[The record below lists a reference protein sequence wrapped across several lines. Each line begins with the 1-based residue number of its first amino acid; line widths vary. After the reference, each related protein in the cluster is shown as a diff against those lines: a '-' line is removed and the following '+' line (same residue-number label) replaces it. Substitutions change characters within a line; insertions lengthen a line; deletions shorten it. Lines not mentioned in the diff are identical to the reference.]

1 MTPMPLITLKNL
13 SLSYGTP
20 PLLDAV
26 NLQIDANERVCLLGR
41 NGAGKSTLLRL
52 INGEIQADD
61 GRITIAQGIRVAK
74 LNQEVPTDLAGTVN
88 EVVADGLNKAGK
100 LLQRYYHLLH
110 EITLGHENTM
120 GGGEQLLNQ
129 LGECQH
135 QLEAE
140 GGWEISQRLEVVI
153 SKLQLDGDTD
163 FKALSGGLKR
173 RVLLARALVNQPD
186 LLLLDEPTNHLDI
199 ESIIW
204 LEKFLLDWKGSL
216 LFISHDRVFLQK
228 LATRIVEIDRGKLTN
243 WPGDYPTYV
252 SRKRKALEDEEKEN
266 TLFDKKL
273 AQEEI
278 WIRQGIKA
286 RRTRN
291 EGRVRALED
300 LRRERAKRRSVAGSA
315 NVRIQ
320 AADKSGKIV
329 LEADNISYAWDD
341 NSVLQDFSTTIMRG
355 DKVGI
360 IGPNAAGKTTLIR
373 LLLGDLQPQSGTV
386 KSGTKLEV
394 AYFDQHRAVL
404 DEEKSVQDNIAD
416 GSDMVN
422 INGKDR
428 HVISYLRDFL
438 FAPDRARQP
447 VSALSGGERN
457 RLLMARLFS
466 RPSNVLVLDEPTN
479 DLDSDT
485 LDLLEERLIEYPG
498 TVLLIS
504 HDRAFLDHVVTST
517 IVFEG
522 HGEVNEYIGGYEDWL
537 RQSRPPATQTQK
549 TKKNK
554 SGKSGKKPGN
564 FLGKNANKLSNT
576 ERQELG
582 KLPAKLEKL
591 EEQQKRLHE
600 RMAQA
605 GFYQQDKAQITRVQQ
620 QLAEFDAELETVF
633 LRWAELEEKAN
644 ETT

>member
-1 MTPMPLITLKNL
+1 MPLVTLKNL

-26 NLQIDANERVCLLGR
+26 NLHIDANERVCLLGR

-52 INGEIQADD
+52 INGEIQADE
-61 GRITIAQGIRVAK
+61 GSITIPPGIRIAK
-74 LNQEVPTDLAGTVN
+74 LNQEVPADLDGTIN
-88 EVVADGLNKAGK
+88 EVVADGLDKAGK

-110 EITLGHENTM
+110 EITLAHETTLD
-120 GGGEQLLNQ
+120 GGEQLLNQ

-135 QLEAE
+135 QLEVE
-140 GGWEISQRLEVVI
+140 GGWEISQRLESII
-153 SKLQLDGDTD
+153 SKLQLDGDID
-163 FKALSGGLKR
+163 FNALSGGLKR

-199 ESIIW
+199 DSIIW

-228 LATRIVEIDRGKLTN
+228 LATRIVEIDRGKLTD

-252 SRKRKALEDEEKEN
+252 SRKQKALEDEEKEN
-266 TLFDKKL
+266 ALFDKKL

-300 LRRERAKRRSVAGSA
+300 LRRERAERRSVAGSA

-320 AADKSGKIV
+320 QAEKSGKIV
-329 LEADNISYAWDD
+329 LEADNISFAWDD
-341 NSVLQDFSTTIMRG
+341 NPVLRDFSTTILRG

-360 IGPNAAGKTTLIR
+360 IGPNGAGKTTLIR

-386 KSGTKLEV
+386 KPGTKLEV

-416 GSDMVN
+416 GSDMIN

-438 FAPDRARQP
+438 FAPDRVRQP
-447 VSALSGGERN
+447 VKALSGGERN

-466 RPSNVLVLDEPTN
+466 KPSNVLVLDEPTN

-485 LDLLEERLIEYPG
+485 LDLLEERLTEYPG

-537 RQSRPPATQTQK
+537 RQTRPPAAKVQK
-549 TKKNK
+549 TKKGK

-564 FLGKNANKLSNT
+564 IPGKNAQKLSYA

-600 RMAQA
+600 CMARA
-605 GFYQQDKAQITRVQQ
+605 GFYQRDKAEIIQVQQ
-620 QLAEFDAELETVF
+620 QLAGFDAELETVF
-633 LRWAELEEKAN
+633 SRWEELEEKAN
-644 ETT
+644 QGD

>member
-1 MTPMPLITLKNL
+1 MPLITLKNL
-13 SLSYGTP
+13 TLSFGSP
-20 PLLDAV
+20 PLLDGV
-26 NLQIDANERVCLLGR
+26 NFQIDENERVCLLGR
-41 NGAGKSTLLRL
+41 NGAGKSTLLKL

-61 GRITIAQGIRVAK
+61 GGVNVPPGIKVAK
-74 LNQEVPTDLAGTVN
+74 LSQEVPTDLDGTVN
-88 EVVADGLNKAGK
+88 EVVADGLDKAGK

-110 EITLGHENTM
+110 ELTIDATEKVLK
-120 GGGEQLLNQ
+120 Q
-129 LGECQH
+129 LGDCQH
-135 QLEAE
+135 QLESE
-140 GGWEISQRLEVVI
+140 NGWEISTRLENII
-153 SKLQLDGDTD
+153 SKLQLDGDID
-163 FKALSGGLKR
+163 FNALSGGLKR
-173 RVLLARALVNQPD
+173 RVLLARALVNEPD

-228 LATRIVEIDRGKLTN
+228 LATRIVEIDRGKLTD

-252 SRKRKALEDEEKEN
+252 SRKQKALEDEGKEN
-266 TLFDKKL
+266 ALFDKKL
-273 AQEEI
+273 AQEEV

-291 EGRVRALED
+291 EGRVRALES
-300 LRRERAKRRSVAGSA
+300 LRRERSARREVSGSA
-315 NVRIQ
+315 NVQIQ
-320 AADKSGKIV
+320 SADKSGKIV
-329 LEADNISYAWDD
+329 LEAENISYAWDAGTD
-341 NSVLQDFSTTIMRG
+341 EENPVLTDFSTTIMRG

-360 IGPNAAGKTTLIR
+360 IGPNGAGKTTLIR
-373 LLLGDLQPQSGTV
+373 LLLGQIQPQSGTV
-386 KSGTKLEV
+386 KLGTKLEV

-404 DEEKSVQDNIAD
+404 DEAKTVQDNIAD

-438 FAPDRARQP
+438 FAPDRVRQP

-457 RLLMARLFS
+457 RLLLARLFS

-485 LDLLEERLIEYPG
+485 LDLLEERLTEYPG

-522 HGEVNEYIGGYEDWL
+522 RGEVNEYIGGYEDWL
-537 RQSRPPATQTQK
+537 RQTRPAVAATD
-549 TKKNK
+549 KKKPIKINKNNNKENKPNK
-554 SGKSGKKPGN
+554 SLN
-564 FLGKNANKLSNT
+564 FN

-582 KLPAKLEKL
+582 RLPAKLEKL
-591 EEQQKRLHE
+591 EQQQEQLHK
-600 RMAQA
+600 RMAET
-605 GFYQQDKAQITRVQQ
+605 GFYQQDKVEIVKVQQ
-620 QLAEFDAELETVF
+620 QLAGLETELETVF
-633 LRWAELEEKAN
+633 MRWEELEEKA
-644 ETT
+644 

>member
-1 MTPMPLITLKNL
+1 MPLITLKNL
-13 SLSYGTP
+13 SLSYGAP

-26 NLQIDANERVCLLGR
+26 NLHIDANERVCLLGR

-61 GRITIAQGIRVAK
+61 GSITIPPGIQIAK
-74 LNQEVPTDLAGTVN
+74 LSQEVPTDLDGTIN
-88 EVVADGLNKAGK
+88 EVVAEGLNKAGN

-110 EITLGHENTM
+110 EITV
-120 GGGEQLLNQ
+120 GGGEQLLDQ

-140 GGWEISQRLEVVI
+140 GGWEISQRLEAVI
-153 SKLQLDGDTD
+153 SKLQLDGDID
-163 FKALSGGLKR
+163 FNALSGGLKR

-228 LATRIVEIDRGKLTN
+228 LATRIVEIDRGKLTD

-252 SRKRKALEDEEKEN
+252 HRKQKALEDEEKEN
-266 TLFDKKL
+266 ALFDKKL

-300 LRRERAKRRSVAGSA
+300 LRRERAARRNVAGSA

-320 AADKSGKIV
+320 AAEKSGKIV
-329 LEADNISYAWDD
+329 LEADNISFAWDD
-341 NSVLQDFSTTIMRG
+341 NPVLQGFSTTILRG

-360 IGPNAAGKTTLIR
+360 IGPNGAGKTTLIR
-373 LLLGDLQPQSGTV
+373 LLLGDIQPQTGTV
-386 KSGTKLEV
+386 KLGTKLEV

-416 GSDMVN
+416 GSDMIN

-438 FAPDRARQP
+438 FAPERVRQP
-447 VSALSGGERN
+447 VKALSGGERN

-485 LDLLEERLIEYPG
+485 LDLLEERLTEYPG

-522 HGEVNEYIGGYEDWL
+522 PGEVNEYIGGYEDWL
-537 RQSRPPATQTQK
+537 RQARPPAAETQK
-549 TKKNK
+549 TKKDK
-554 SGKSGKKPGN
+554 SGKTGKKPN
-564 FLGKNANKLSNT
+564 NILGKNVIKLSYT

-582 KLPAKLEKL
+582 ELPAKLENL
-591 EEQQKRLHE
+591 EEQQKRLHDH
-600 RMAQA
+600 MAQA
-605 GFYQQDKAQITRVQQ
+605 GFYQQDKAEITQVQQ
-620 QLAEFDAELETVF
+620 QLAEFDAELETVYM
-633 LRWAELEEKAN
+633 RWEELEEKAK
-644 ETT
+644 

>member
-1 MTPMPLITLKNL
+1 MPLIALKNL
-13 SLSYGTP
+13 SLSFGSP

-26 NLQIDANERVCLLGR
+26 NLQIDAKERVCLLGR
-41 NGAGKSTLLRL
+41 NGAGKTTLLKL

-61 GRITIAQGIRVAK
+61 GSISIPAGVRVAK
-74 LNQEVPTDLAGTVN
+74 LSQEVPADLDGTIN
-88 EVVADGLNKAGK
+88 EVVADGLEKAGK
-100 LLQRYYHLLH
+100 LLTRYYHLLH
-110 EITLGHENTM
+110 EVTLDANEKA
-120 GGGEQLLNQ
+120 LNQ

-140 GGWEISQRLEVVI
+140 GGWEISQRLENII
-153 SKLQLDGDTD
+153 SKLQLDGDID

-204 LEKFLLDWKGSL
+204 LEKFLLGWKGSL

-228 LATRIVEIDRGKLTN
+228 LATRIVEIDRGRLTD

-252 SRKRKALEDEEKEN
+252 ARKQKALQDEEKGN
-266 TLFDKKL
+266 ALFDKKL
-273 AQEEI
+273 AQEEV

-291 EGRVRALED
+291 EGRVRALEA
-300 LRRERAKRRSVAGSA
+300 LRRERVERRTVSGSA
-315 NVRIQ
+315 KVQIQ
-320 AADKSGKIV
+320 AAEKSGKIV
-329 LEADNISYAWDD
+329 LEADNISYAWDAD
-341 NSVLQDFSTTIMRG
+341 SAKRSPVLQGFSTTIMRG

-360 IGPNAAGKTTLIR
+360 IGPNGAGKTTLIR
-373 LLLGDLQPQSGTV
+373 LLLGDIQPQSGTV
-386 KSGTKLEV
+386 KLGTKLEV

-404 DEEKSVQDNIAD
+404 DEEKTVQDNIAD

-422 INGKDR
+422 INGKER

-438 FAPDRARQP
+438 FAPDRVRQP
-447 VSALSGGERN
+447 VKALSGGERN
-457 RLLMARLFS
+457 RLLLARLFS

-485 LDLLEERLIEYPG
+485 LDLLEERLAEYPG

-522 HGEVNEYIGGYEDWL
+522 QGEVNEYIGGYQDWL
-537 RQSRPPATQTQK
+537 RQSRPARSDIEKERTIKPN
-549 TKKNK
+549 KKNK
-554 SGKSGKKPGN
+554 KTSKARNDITYS
-564 FLGKNANKLSNT
+564 
-576 ERQELG
+576 EHQELG

-591 EEQQKRLHE
+591 EQQQLQLHE
-600 RMAQA
+600 RMAA
-605 GFYQQDKAQITRVQQ
+605 ADFYQQEKTEIVRVQN
-620 QLAEFDAELETVF
+620 QLAVLEAELESVF
-633 LRWAELEEKAN
+633 ARWEELENKA
-644 ETT
+644 

>member
-1 MTPMPLITLKNL
+1 MPLITLKNL
-13 SLSYGTP
+13 SLSYGDP

-26 NLQIDANERVCLLGR
+26 NLHIDANERVCLLGR

-61 GRITIAQGIRVAK
+61 GSITIAQGIRVAK
-74 LNQEVPTDLAGTVN
+74 LSQEVPTDVNGTIY

-110 EITLGHENTM
+110 EITLGHKNTM

-153 SKLQLDGDTD
+153 SKLQLDGDID

-216 LFISHDRVFLQK
+216 LFISHDRVFVQK
-228 LATRIVEIDRGKLTN
+228 LTTRIVEIDRGKLTD

-300 LRRERAKRRSVAGSA
+300 LRRERAARRSVAGSA

-329 LEADNISYAWDD
+329 MEADNISYAWDD
-341 NSVLQDFSTTIMRG
+341 NSVLQDFSTTIIRG

-360 IGPNAAGKTTLIR
+360 IGPNGAGKTTLIR

-386 KSGTKLEV
+386 KAGTKLEV

-416 GSDMVN
+416 GSDLVN

-447 VSALSGGERN
+447 VNALSGGERN

-522 HGEVNEYIGGYEDWL
+522 HGEVNEYIGGYQDWL
-537 RQSRPPATQTQK
+537 RQSRPATTQTQK
-549 TKKNK
+549 TKKDK
-554 SGKSGKKPGN
+554 TRKLGKKPGN
-564 FLGKNANKLSNT
+564 ILGKNANKLSYT
-576 ERQELG
+576 ERVELG

-600 RMAQA
+600 HMAQA
-605 GFYQQDKAQITRVQQ
+605 GFYQQDKAQITQVQQ

-633 LRWAELEEKAN
+633 LRWEELEEKTN
-644 ETT
+644 

>member
-1 MTPMPLITLKNL
+1 MTPMPLVTLKNL
-13 SLSYGTP
+13 SLSYGDP

-26 NLQIDANERVCLLGR
+26 NLHIDANERVCLLGR

-61 GRITIAQGIRVAK
+61 GSITIAQGIRVAK
-74 LNQEVPTDLAGTVN
+74 LSQEVPTDVDGTIY

-120 GGGEQLLNQ
+120 GGGELLLNQ

-153 SKLQLDGDTD
+153 SKLQLDGDID
-163 FKALSGGLKR
+163 FKAMSGGLKR

-252 SRKRKALEDEEKEN
+252 SRKRKALEDEVKEN

-644 ETT
+644 

>member
-1 MTPMPLITLKNL
+1 MPLITLKNL
-13 SLSYGTP
+13 SLSYGIP

-26 NLQIDANERVCLLGR
+26 NLHIDANERVCLLGR

-61 GRITIAQGIRVAK
+61 DSITIAQGIRVAK
-74 LNQEVPTDLAGTVN
+74 LNQEVPADLSGTIN
-88 EVVADGLNKAGK
+88 EVVADGLNKVGK

-120 GGGEQLLNQ
+120 DGGERLLKQ

-140 GGWEISQRLEVVI
+140 GGWKISQRLEVII
-153 SKLQLDGDTD
+153 SKLQLDGDID
-163 FKALSGGLKR
+163 FKDLSGGLKR
-173 RVLLARALVNQPD
+173 RVLLARALVNRPD

-199 ESIIW
+199 DSIIW
-204 LEKFLLDWKGSL
+204 LEKFLLDWQGSL
-216 LFISHDRVFLQK
+216 LFISHDRVFVQK
-228 LATRIVEIDRGKLTN
+228 LATRIVEIDRGKLTD

-252 SRKRKALEDEEKEN
+252 SRKQKMLEDEEKEN

-300 LRRERAKRRSVAGSA
+300 LRRERADRRSVAGSA

-320 AADKSGKIV
+320 AADRSGKIV
-329 LEADNISYAWDD
+329 LEVDNISYAWDD
-341 NSVLQDFSTTIMRG
+341 NWVLQHFSTTIMRG
-355 DKVGI
+355 DKIGI
-360 IGPNAAGKTTLIR
+360 IGPNGAGKTTLIR
-373 LLLGDLQPQSGTV
+373 LLLGDIQPQSGTV
-386 KSGTKLEV
+386 KPGTKLQV

-416 GSDMVN
+416 GSDVVN

-438 FAPDRARQP
+438 FAPDRVRQP
-447 VSALSGGERN
+447 VQALSGGERN

-498 TVLLIS
+498 TVLLIT

-522 HGEVNEYIGGYEDWL
+522 HGEVNEYIGGYQDWL
-537 RQSRPPATQTQK
+537 RQSRSTATETQK

-554 SGKSGKKPGN
+554 AGKSGRKPSHVV
-564 FLGKNANKLSNT
+564 GKNTNKLSYT

-582 KLPAKLEKL
+582 KLPANLEKL
-591 EEQQKRLHE
+591 EEQQKRLHDH
-600 RMAQA
+600 MAQI
-605 GFYQQDKAQITRVQQ
+605 GFYQQDKAQITRVQR
-620 QLAEFDAELETVF
+620 QLAEFDAELATAF
-633 LRWAELEEKAN
+633 LRWEELEEKAN
-644 ETT
+644 

>member
-1 MTPMPLITLKNL
+1 MPLITLKNL
-13 SLSYGTP
+13 SLSFGSA

-26 NLQIDANERVCLLGR
+26 NFQIDVNERVCLLGR
-41 NGAGKSTLLRL
+41 NGAGKSTLLKL
-52 INGEIQADD
+52 INGEIQADE
-61 GRITIAQGIRVAK
+61 GSINVLAGIKVAK
-74 LNQEVPTDLAGTVN
+74 LSQEVPADIDGTVN
-88 EVVADGLNKAGK
+88 EVVADGLDKAGK

-110 EITLGHENTM
+110 ELSLDASEKV
-120 GGGEQLLNQ
+120 LKQ
-129 LGECQH
+129 LGDCQH

-140 GGWEISQRLEVVI
+140 GGWEISQRLENII
-153 SKLQLDGDTD
+153 SKLQLDGSID
-163 FKALSGGLKR
+163 FNALSGGLKR

-204 LEKFLLDWKGSL
+204 LEKFLLAWKGSL

-228 LATRIVEIDRGKLTN
+228 LVTRIVEIDRGRLTD

-252 SRKRKALEDEEKEN
+252 ARKQKALEDEEKEN
-266 TLFDKKL
+266 ALFDKRL
-273 AQEEI
+273 AQEEV

-291 EGRVRALED
+291 EGRVRALEA
-300 LRRERAKRRSVAGSA
+300 LRHERAARRNVSGSA
-315 NVRIQ
+315 KVQIQ
-320 AADKSGKIV
+320 AADRSGKIV
-329 LEADNISYAWDD
+329 LEAENISYAWDAD
-341 NSVLQDFSTTIMRG
+341 SAQPKPVLQGFSTTIMRG

-360 IGPNAAGKTTLIR
+360 IGPNGAGKTTLIR
-373 LLLGDLQPQSGTV
+373 LLLGDIQPQSGTV
-386 KSGTKLEV
+386 RAGTKLEV

-404 DEEKSVQDNIAD
+404 EEEKTVQDNIAD

-438 FAPDRARQP
+438 FAPDRVRQP
-447 VSALSGGERN
+447 VKALSGGERN
-457 RLLMARLFS
+457 RLLLARLFS

-485 LDLLEERLIEYPG
+485 LDLLEECLTEYPG

-522 HGEVNEYIGGYEDWL
+522 DGEVNEYIGGYEDWL
-537 RQSRPPATQTQK
+537 RQTRPLAAATQK
-549 TKKNK
+549 TRSGN
-554 SGKSGKKPGN
+554 SGKRGTSSGNVPG
-564 FLGKNANKLSNT
+564 KAANTLSHS
-576 ERQELG
+576 ERQELSR
-582 KLPAKLEKL
+582 LPARLEKL
-591 EEQQKRLHE
+591 EQQQGQLHQ
-600 RMAQA
+600 RMAEA
-605 GFYQQDKAQITRVQQ
+605 DFYQQDKSDIIRVQRK
-620 QLAEFDAELETVF
+620 LAGLEAELEAVF
-633 LRWAELEEKAN
+633 MRWEKLEERA
-644 ETT
+644 

>member
-1 MTPMPLITLKNL
+1 MPLITLKNL
-13 SLSYGTP
+13 SLSYGIP

-26 NLQIDANERVCLLGR
+26 NLHIDANERVCLLGR

-61 GRITIAQGIRVAK
+61 GSITIAQGIRVAK
-74 LNQEVPTDLAGTVN
+74 LNQEVPADLGGTIN
-88 EVVADGLNKAGK
+88 EVVADGLNKVGK

-120 GGGEQLLNQ
+120 GGGEQLLKQ

-140 GGWEISQRLEVVI
+140 GGWEISQRLEVII
-153 SKLQLDGDTD
+153 SKLRLDGDVD
-163 FKALSGGLKR
+163 FKDLSGGLKR
-173 RVLLARALVNQPD
+173 RVLLARALVNRPD

-199 ESIIW
+199 DSIIW
-204 LEKFLLDWKGSL
+204 LEKFLLDWQGSL
-216 LFISHDRVFLQK
+216 LFISHDRVFAQK
-228 LATRIVEIDRGKLTN
+228 LATRIVEIDRGKLTD

-252 SRKRKALEDEEKEN
+252 SRKQKVLEDEEKEN

-300 LRRERAKRRSVAGSA
+300 LRRERANRRSVAGSA

-320 AADKSGKIV
+320 AADRSGKIV
-329 LEADNISYAWDD
+329 LEVDNISYAWDD
-341 NSVLQDFSTTIMRG
+341 NWVLQHFSTTIMRG
-355 DKVGI
+355 DKIGI
-360 IGPNAAGKTTLIR
+360 IGPNGAGKTTLIR
-373 LLLGDLQPQSGTV
+373 LLLGDIQPKSGTV
-386 KSGTKLEV
+386 KPGTKLQV

-416 GSDMVN
+416 GSDVVN

-438 FAPDRARQP
+438 FAPDRVRQP
-447 VSALSGGERN
+447 VQALSGGERN

-498 TVLLIS
+498 TVLLIT

-522 HGEVNEYIGGYEDWL
+522 HGEVNEYIGGYQDWL
-537 RQSRPPATQTQK
+537 RQSRSTATETQK

-554 SGKSGKKPGN
+554 AGKSGRKPSHVV
-564 FLGKNANKLSNT
+564 GKNTNKLSYT

-591 EEQQKRLHE
+591 EEQQKRLHDH
-600 RMAQA
+600 MAQT
-605 GFYQQDKAQITRVQQ
+605 GFYQQDKAQITRVQR
-620 QLAEFDAELETVF
+620 QLAEFDAELATAF
-633 LRWAELEEKAN
+633 LRWEELEEKAD
-644 ETT
+644 

>member
-1 MTPMPLITLKNL
+1 MPLITLKNL
-13 SLSYGTP
+13 TLSFGFP
-20 PLLDAV
+20 PLLDGV
-26 NLQIDANERVCLLGR
+26 NFQIDANERVCLLGR
-41 NGAGKSTLLRL
+41 NGAGKSTLLKL
-52 INGEIQADD
+52 INGEVQADD
-61 GRITIAQGIRVAK
+61 GGINIPPGVKVAK
-74 LNQEVPTDLAGTVN
+74 LNQEVPANLDGTIN
-88 EVVADGLNKAGK
+88 EVVADGLDKAGK

-110 EITLGHENTM
+110 ELTVDATEKVLR
-120 GGGEQLLNQ
+120 Q
-129 LGECQH
+129 LGDCQH

-140 GGWEISQRLEVVI
+140 GGWEISTRLESII
-153 SKLQLDGDTD
+153 SKLQLDGDVD
-163 FKALSGGLKR
+163 FNALSGGLKR
-173 RVLLARALVNQPD
+173 RVLLARALVNEPD

-228 LATRIVEIDRGKLTN
+228 LVTRIVEIDRGKLTD

-252 SRKRKALEDEEKEN
+252 GRKQKALQDEDKEN
-266 TLFDKKL
+266 ALFDKKL
-273 AQEEI
+273 AQEEV

-291 EGRVRALED
+291 EGRVRALEA
-300 LRRERAKRRSVAGSA
+300 LRRERSARREVSGSA
-315 NVRIQ
+315 KVQIQ

-329 LEADNISYAWDD
+329 LEAENISYAWDAETD
-341 NSVLQDFSTTIMRG
+341 LRNQVLHHFSTRIMRG

-360 IGPNAAGKTTLIR
+360 IGPNGAGKTTLVR
-373 LLLGDLQPQSGTV
+373 LLLGQIKPQTGSV
-386 KSGTKLEV
+386 KLGTKLEV
-394 AYFDQHRAVL
+394 SYFDQHRAVL
-404 DEEKSVQDNIAD
+404 DEEKTVQDNIAD

-438 FAPDRARQP
+438 FAPDRVRQP

-457 RLLMARLFS
+457 RLLLARLFA

-485 LDLLEERLIEYPG
+485 LDLLEERLTEYPG

-504 HDRAFLDHVVTST
+504 HDRAFLDNVVTST

-522 HGEVNEYIGGYEDWL
+522 RGEVNEYIGGYEDWQ
-537 RQSRPPATQTQK
+537 RQTRPLVA
-549 TKKNK
+549 NK
-554 SGKSGKKPGN
+554 Q
-564 FLGKNANKLSNT
+564 NANARKSAKKGKFPVTSADKSRGALSYI

-591 EEQQKRLHE
+591 EQQQGRIHEQ
-600 RMAQA
+600 MAEPD
-605 GFYQQDKAQITRVQQ
+605 FYQQDKADILNIQQ
-620 QLAEFDAELETVF
+620 QLAALDAELETVF
-633 LRWAELEEKAN
+633 MRWEALEQKA
-644 ETT
+644 

>member
-1 MTPMPLITLKNL
+1 MPLITLKNL
-13 SLSYGTP
+13 ILSFGAP
-20 PLLDAV
+20 PLLDGV
-26 NLQIDANERVCLLGR
+26 NLQIETNERVCLLGR
-41 NGAGKSTLLRL
+41 NGAGKTTLLRL
-52 INGEIQADD
+52 INGETQADD
-61 GRITIAQGIRVAK
+61 GSINIPPGIRVAK
-74 LNQEVPTDLAGTVN
+74 LNQEVPTDLDGTIN
-88 EVVADGLNKAGK
+88 EVVADGLETAGK
-100 LLQRYYHLLH
+100 LLQHYYHLLH
-110 EITLGHENTM
+110 EITLGHETTPD
-120 GGGEQLLNQ
+120 GGEQLLNQ

-135 QLEAE
+135 QLEIE
-140 GGWEISQRLEVVI
+140 GGWEISQRLESII
-153 SKLQLDGDTD
+153 SKLQLDGDIN
-163 FKALSGGLKR
+163 FNALSGGLKR

-228 LATRIVEIDRGKLTN
+228 LATRIVEIDRGKLTD

-252 SRKRKALEDEEKEN
+252 SRKQKALEDEEKEN
-266 TLFDKKL
+266 ALFDKKL

-300 LRRERAKRRSVAGSA
+300 LRRERAERRNVAGSA

-320 AADKSGKIV
+320 QADKSGKIV

-341 NSVLQDFSTTIMRG
+341 NPVLRGFSTTILRG

-360 IGPNAAGKTTLIR
+360 IGPNGAGKTTLIR

-386 KSGTKLEV
+386 KPGTKLEV

-404 DEEKSVQDNIAD
+404 DEEQSVQDNIAD
-416 GSDMVN
+416 GSDMIN

-438 FAPDRARQP
+438 FAPDRVRQP
-447 VSALSGGERN
+447 VKALSGGERN

-466 RPSNVLVLDEPTN
+466 KPSNVLVLDEPTN

-485 LDLLEERLIEYPG
+485 LDLLEERLTEYPG

-522 HGEVNEYIGGYEDWL
+522 HGEVNEYIGGYEDWI
-537 RQSRPPATQTQK
+537 RQTRPPATQVQK
-549 TKKNK
+549 KIKDKT
-554 SGKSGKKPGN
+554 GKTGKKPGN
-564 FLGKNANKLSNT
+564 IPGRNAGKLSHT
-576 ERQELG
+576 ERQELA
-582 KLPAKLEKL
+582 KLPARLEKL
-591 EEQQKRLHE
+591 EKQQKQLHE
-600 RMAQA
+600 HMAQA
-605 GFYQQDKAQITRVQQ
+605 GFYQRDKAEITRVQQ
-620 QLAEFDAELETVF
+620 QLAEFEAELETVF
-633 LRWAELEEKAN
+633 LRWEELEEKAG
-644 ETT
+644 

>member
-61 GRITIAQGIRVAK
+61 GSITIAQGIRVAK

-252 SRKRKALEDEEKEN
+252 SRKRKALEDEVKEN

-386 KSGTKLEV
+386 KPGTKLKV

-416 GSDMVN
+416 GSDTVN

-537 RQSRPPATQTQK
+537 RQSRPPATEAQK

-564 FLGKNANKLSNT
+564 ILGKNANKLSYT
-576 ERQELG
+576 ERRELG

-591 EEQQKRLHE
+591 EEQQKRLHDH
-600 RMAQA
+600 MAQA
-605 GFYQQDKAQITRVQQ
+605 GFYQQDKAQITRIQQ
-620 QLAEFDAELETVF
+620 QLAEFDAELETAF
-633 LRWAELEEKAN
+633 LRWQELEEKAN
-644 ETT
+644 

>member
-1 MTPMPLITLKNL
+1 MPLITLKNL
-13 SLSYGTP
+13 SLSYGIP

-26 NLQIDANERVCLLGR
+26 NLHINTNERVCLLGR
-41 NGAGKSTLLRL
+41 NGTGKSTLLRL
-52 INGEIQADD
+52 INGEIQADE
-61 GRITIAQGIRVAK
+61 GSITIPPGIRVAK
-74 LNQEVPTDLAGTVN
+74 LNQEVPTDLDGTIF
-88 EVVADGLNKAGK
+88 EVVADGLNKAGE

-110 EITLGHENTM
+110 EITLGHETSRD
-120 GGGEQLLNQ
+120 GGEQLLDQ

-140 GGWEISQRLEVVI
+140 GGWEISQRLEAII
-153 SKLQLDGDTD
+153 SRLQLDGDID
-163 FKALSGGLKR
+163 FTALSGGLKR

-204 LEKFLLDWKGSL
+204 LEKFLLGWKGSL

-228 LATRIVEIDRGKLTN
+228 LATRIVEIDRGKLTD

-252 SRKRKALEDEEKEN
+252 SRKQKALEDEEKEDA
-266 TLFDKKL
+266 LFDKKL
-273 AQEEI
+273 AREEI

-291 EGRVRALED
+291 EGRVRALEK
-300 LRRERAKRRSVAGSA
+300 LRRERAQRRSVSGSA
-315 NVRIQ
+315 SVRIQ

-329 LEADNISYAWDD
+329 LEADGISYAWDD
-341 NSVLQDFSTTIMRG
+341 NPVLQDFTTTIMRG

-360 IGPNAAGKTTLIR
+360 IGPNGAGKTTLIR
-373 LLLGDLQPQSGTV
+373 LLLGDIQPQSGTV
-386 KSGTKLEV
+386 KPGTKLEI

-416 GSDMVN
+416 GSDMVS

-428 HVISYLRDFL
+428 HVISYLQDFL
-438 FAPDRARQP
+438 FAPVRARQP
-447 VSALSGGERN
+447 VKVLSGGERN

-504 HDRAFLDHVVTST
+504 HDRAFLDQVVTST

-522 HGEVNEYIGGYEDWL
+522 HGEVNEYVGGYQDWL
-537 RQSRPPATQTQK
+537 RQSRPPATETQNSSK
-549 TKKNK
+549 DK
-554 SGKSGKKPGN
+554 SGKSGKKPDHV
-564 FLGKNANKLSNT
+564 LRKNASKLSHIH
-576 ERQELG
+576 RQELG
-582 KLPAKLEKL
+582 KLPAKLEQL
-591 EEQQKRLHE
+591 EKQQKRLHDH
-600 RMAQA
+600 MAQA
-605 GFYQQDKAQITRVQQ
+605 GFYQQDKVEITRIQQ
-620 QLAEFDAELETVF
+620 QLAEVDADLETVF
-633 LRWAELEEKAN
+633 LRWEELEDKTN
-644 ETT
+644 

>member
-1 MTPMPLITLKNL
+1 MPLITLKNL

-26 NLQIDANERVCLLGR
+26 NLQIDASERVCLLGR

-52 INGEIQADD
+52 INGDIQADE
-61 GRITIAQGIRVAK
+61 GTITIPSGIRVAK
-74 LNQEVPTDLAGTVN
+74 LNQEVPSNLDGTVN
-88 EVVADGLNKAGK
+88 EVVADGLHKAGK
-100 LLQRYYHLLH
+100 LLHRYYHLLH
-110 EITLGHENTM
+110 EITLGHENTVE
-120 GGGEQLLNQ
+120 GGENLLEQ

-140 GGWEISQRLEVVI
+140 GGWEISQRLEAII
-153 SKLQLDGDTD
+153 SKLQLDGDID
-163 FKALSGGLKR
+163 FNALSGGLKR

-204 LEKFLLDWKGSL
+204 LEKFLLGWKGSL

-228 LATRIVEIDRGKLTN
+228 LATRIVEIDRGKLTD

-252 SRKRKALEDEEKEN
+252 SRKQKALEDEEKEN
-266 TLFDKKL
+266 ALFDKKL

-300 LRRERAKRRSVAGSA
+300 LRSKRAERRNVSGSA

-320 AADKSGKIV
+320 AANKSGKIV
-329 LEADNISYAWDD
+329 LEADDISYAWDD
-341 NSVLQDFSTTIMRG
+341 HSVLHDFSTTIMRG

-360 IGPNAAGKTTLIR
+360 IGPNGAGKTTLIR
-373 LLLGDLQPQSGTV
+373 LLLGDIQPQSGTV
-386 KSGTKLEV
+386 KPGTKLEV

-404 DEEKSVQDNIAD
+404 DKEKTVQDNVAD
-416 GSDMVN
+416 GSDMIN

-438 FAPDRARQP
+438 FAPDRVRQP
-447 VSALSGGERN
+447 VKALSGGERN

-485 LDLLEERLIEYPG
+485 LDLLEERLIDYPG

-522 HGEVNEYIGGYEDWL
+522 HGEVNEYIGGYEDWI
-537 RQSRPPATQTQK
+537 RQTRPTTAETQK
-549 TKKNK
+549 NKKLKPHK
-554 SGKSGKKPGN
+554 SSKSTGEKAK
-564 FLGKNANKLSNT
+564 KLSYS
-576 ERQELG
+576 ERQELS
-582 KLPAKLEKL
+582 KLPAILEKL
-591 EEQQKRLHE
+591 EKQQKLLHVQ
-600 RMAQA
+600 MAQSD
-605 GFYQQDKAQITRVQQ
+605 FYQQDKAEITKVQQ
-620 QLAEFDAELETVF
+620 QLVSVDAELESVF
-633 LRWAELEEKAN
+633 LHWEKLEERSS
-644 ETT
+644 

>member
-1 MTPMPLITLKNL
+1 MPLITLKNL
-13 SLSYGTP
+13 SLSFGTP

-26 NLQIDANERVCLLGR
+26 NLHIDANERVCLLGR

-61 GRITIAQGIRVAK
+61 GSITIPPGIRIAK
-74 LNQEVPTDLAGTVN
+74 LSQEMPADLDGTIN
-88 EVVADGLNKAGK
+88 EVVADGLDKAGK

-110 EITLGHENTM
+110 EITLGHESAM
-120 GGGEQLLNQ
+120 DGSEQLLKQ
-129 LGECQH
+129 LGDCQH
-135 QLEAE
+135 QLETE
-140 GGWEISQRLEVVI
+140 GGWEISQRLEAVI
-153 SKLQLDGDTD
+153 SKLKLDGDID
-163 FKALSGGLKR
+163 FNALSGGLKR

-228 LATRIVEIDRGKLTN
+228 LATRIVEIDRGKLTD

-252 SRKRKALEDEEKEN
+252 SRKQKALEDEEKEN
-266 TLFDKKL
+266 ALFDKKL

-300 LRRERAKRRSVAGSA
+300 LRRERAERRSVAGSA

-320 AADKSGKIV
+320 QADKSGKIV
-329 LEADNISYAWDD
+329 LEADDISYAWDD
-341 NSVLQDFSTTIMRG
+341 NSVLQGFSTTIMRG

-360 IGPNAAGKTTLIR
+360 IGPNGAGKTTLIR
-373 LLLGDLQPQSGTV
+373 LLLGDIQPQSGTV
-386 KSGTKLEV
+386 KPGTRLEV
-394 AYFDQHRAVL
+394 AYFDQHRVVL

-416 GSDMVN
+416 GSEMIN

-438 FAPDRARQP
+438 FAPDRVRQP
-447 VSALSGGERN
+447 VKALSGGERN

-466 RPSNVLVLDEPTN
+466 KPSNVLVLDEPTN

-485 LDLLEERLIEYPG
+485 LDLLEERLTEYPG

-517 IVFEG
+517 IVFED
-522 HGEVNEYIGGYEDWL
+522 HGEVNEYIGGYQDWL
-537 RQSRPPATQTQK
+537 RQTRPPATEAQK
-549 TKKNK
+549 TKNAKTGNP
-554 SGKSGKKPGN
+554 GKKPDN
-564 FLGKNANKLSNT
+564 IPGKNTNKLSYA

-600 RMAQA
+600 HMAQA
-605 GFYQQDKAQITRVQQ
+605 GFYQQDKAKITRVQQ
-620 QLAEFDAELETVF
+620 QLAEFDAELETIF
-633 LRWAELEEKAN
+633 LRWEELEEK
-644 ETT
+644 TS

>member
-1 MTPMPLITLKNL
+1 MPLITLKNL
-13 SLSYGTP
+13 SLSYGDP

-26 NLQIDANERVCLLGR
+26 NLHIDANERVCLLGR

-61 GRITIAQGIRVAK
+61 GSITIAQGIRVAK
-74 LNQEVPTDLAGTVN
+74 LSQEVPTDVNGTIY

-110 EITLGHENTM
+110 EITLGHKNTM

-153 SKLQLDGDTD
+153 SKLQLDGDID

-216 LFISHDRVFLQK
+216 LFISHDRVFVQK
-228 LATRIVEIDRGKLTN
+228 LTTRIVEIDRGKLTD

-300 LRRERAKRRSVAGSA
+300 LRRERAARRSVAGSA

-329 LEADNISYAWDD
+329 MEADNISYAWDD
-341 NSVLQDFSTTIMRG
+341 NSVLQDFSTTIIRG

-360 IGPNAAGKTTLIR
+360 IGPNGAGKTTLIR

-386 KSGTKLEV
+386 KAGTKLEV

-416 GSDMVN
+416 GSDLVN

-447 VSALSGGERN
+447 VNALSGGERN

-522 HGEVNEYIGGYEDWL
+522 HGEVNEYIGGYQDWL
-537 RQSRPPATQTQK
+537 RQSRPATTQTQK
-549 TKKNK
+549 TKKDK
-554 SGKSGKKPGN
+554 TRKLGKKPGN
-564 FLGKNANKLSNT
+564 ILGKNANKLSYT
-576 ERQELG
+576 ERVELG

-600 RMAQA
+600 HMAQA
-605 GFYQQDKAQITRVQQ
+605 GFYQQDKAQITQVQQ
-620 QLAEFDAELETVF
+620 QLAEVDAELETVF
-633 LRWAELEEKAN
+633 LRWEELEEKTN
-644 ETT
+644 

>member
-1 MTPMPLITLKNL
+1 MPLITLKNL
-13 SLSYGTP
+13 SLSYGSP

-26 NLQIDANERVCLLGR
+26 NLHIDANERVCLLGR

-52 INGEIQADD
+52 INGEILADE
-61 GRITIAQGIRVAK
+61 GSVTIPSGIRIAK
-74 LNQEVPTDLAGTVN
+74 LNQEVPADLDGTIN
-88 EVVADGLNKAGK
+88 EVVAEGLNKAGK

-110 EITLGHENTM
+110 EMTLGNENSLD
-120 GGGEQLLNQ
+120 GGEKLLHQ

-140 GGWEISQRLEVVI
+140 GGWEISQRMEAVI
-153 SKLQLDGDTD
+153 SKLQLDGDID
-163 FKALSGGLKR
+163 FNALSGGLKR

-228 LATRIVEIDRGKLTN
+228 LATRIVEIDRGKLTD

-252 SRKRKALEDEEKEN
+252 HRKQKALEDEEKEN
-266 TLFDKKL
+266 ALFDKKL

-291 EGRVRALED
+291 EGRVRALEE
-300 LRRERAKRRSVAGSA
+300 LRRERAARRGVAGSA

-320 AADKSGKIV
+320 EAAKSGKIV
-329 LEADNISYAWDD
+329 LEADDISFAWDD
-341 NSVLQDFSTTIMRG
+341 NPVLQGFSTTILRG

-360 IGPNAAGKTTLIR
+360 IGPNGAGKTTLIR
-373 LLLGDLQPQSGTV
+373 LLLGDIQPQAGTV
-386 KSGTKLEV
+386 KLGTKLEV

-404 DEEKSVQDNIAD
+404 DEGKSVQDNIAD
-416 GSDMVN
+416 GSDMIN

-438 FAPDRARQP
+438 FAPDRVRQP
-447 VSALSGGERN
+447 VKALSGGERN

-485 LDLLEERLIEYPG
+485 LDLLEERLTEYPG

-522 HGEVNEYIGGYEDWL
+522 QGEVNEYIGGYEDWL
-537 RQSRPPATQTQK
+537 RQSRPPATEPQK
-549 TKKNK
+549 VKKLK
-554 SGKSGKKPGN
+554 SGKPGN
-564 FLGKNANKLSNT
+564 EPNKNGGKSVNKLSRK

-582 KLPAKLEKL
+582 KLPARLEKL
-591 EEQQKRLHE
+591 EIQQKQLHD

-605 GFYQQDKAQITRVQQ
+605 GFYQQDIAEITRVQQ
-620 QLAEFDAELETVF
+620 QLAEFDAELEAVF
-633 LRWAELEEKAN
+633 KRWEELEEKVN
-644 ETT
+644 

>member
-1 MTPMPLITLKNL
+1 MPLITLKNL
-13 SLSYGTP
+13 TLSFGSP
-20 PLLDAV
+20 PLLDGV
-26 NLQIDANERVCLLGR
+26 NFQIDANERVCLLGR
-41 NGAGKSTLLRL
+41 NGAGKSTLLKL

-61 GRITIAQGIRVAK
+61 GGVNIPPGIKVAK
-74 LNQEVPTDLAGTVN
+74 LSQEVPTDLDGTVN
-88 EVVADGLNKAGK
+88 EVVADGLDKAGK

-110 EITLGHENTM
+110 ELTIDATEKVLK
-120 GGGEQLLNQ
+120 Q
-129 LGECQH
+129 LGDCQH
-135 QLEAE
+135 QLESE
-140 GGWEISQRLEVVI
+140 NGWEISTRLENII
-153 SKLQLDGDTD
+153 SKLQLDGDID
-163 FKALSGGLKR
+163 FNALSGGLKR
-173 RVLLARALVNQPD
+173 RVLLARALVNEPD

-228 LATRIVEIDRGKLTN
+228 LATRIVEIDRGQLTD

-252 SRKRKALEDEEKEN
+252 SRKQKALEDEGKEN
-266 TLFDKKL
+266 ALFDKKL
-273 AQEEI
+273 AQEEV

-291 EGRVRALED
+291 EGRVRALES
-300 LRRERAKRRSVAGSA
+300 LRRERSARREVSGSA
-315 NVRIQ
+315 KVQIQ
-320 AADKSGKIV
+320 SADKSGKIV
-329 LEADNISYAWDD
+329 LEAENISYAWDAGTD
-341 NSVLQDFSTTIMRG
+341 EENPVLNDFSTTIMRG

-360 IGPNAAGKTTLIR
+360 IGPNGAGKTTLIR
-373 LLLGDLQPQSGTV
+373 LLLGQIEPQTGAV
-386 KSGTKLEV
+386 KLGTKLEV

-404 DEEKSVQDNIAD
+404 DEEKTVQDNIAD

-438 FAPDRARQP
+438 FAPDRVRQP

-457 RLLMARLFS
+457 RLLLARLFS

-485 LDLLEERLIEYPG
+485 LDLLEERLTEYPG

-522 HGEVNEYIGGYEDWL
+522 RGEVNEYIGGYEDWL
-537 RQSRPPATQTQK
+537 RQTRPAISETDK
-549 TKKNK
+549 IKSNKDYKKNK
-554 SGKSGKKPGN
+554 KSDKPNNSLN
-564 FLGKNANKLSNT
+564 FN

-582 KLPAKLEKL
+582 RLPAKLEKL
-591 EEQQKRLHE
+591 EQQQGQLHA
-600 RMAQA
+600 RMAEA
-605 GFYQQDKAQITRVQQ
+605 DFYQQDKAKIVKVQQ
-620 QLAEFDAELETVF
+620 QLAGLETELEAVF
-633 LRWAELEEKAN
+633 IRWEELEEKA
-644 ETT
+644 

>member
-1 MTPMPLITLKNL
+1 MPLITLKNL

-26 NLQIDANERVCLLGR
+26 NLNIDVNERVCLLGR

-52 INGEIQADD
+52 INGEIQEDD
-61 GRITIAQGIRVAK
+61 GSITIPSGIRVAK
-74 LNQEVPTDLAGTVN
+74 LNQEVPADLDGTIN
-88 EVVADGLNKAGK
+88 EVVAEGLHKAGK

-110 EITLGHENTM
+110 EIAMGHETNSD
-120 GGGEQLLNQ
+120 GGEQLLNQ

-140 GGWEISQRLEVVI
+140 GGWEISQRMEAVI
-153 SKLQLDGDTD
+153 SKLQLDGDID
-163 FKALSGGLKR
+163 FSALSGGLKR

-228 LATRIVEIDRGKLTN
+228 LATRIVEIDRGKLTD

-252 SRKRKALEDEEKEN
+252 SRKQKALEDEDKEN

-300 LRRERAKRRSVAGSA
+300 LRRERAERRSVAGSA

-320 AADKSGKIV
+320 QADKSGKIV
-329 LEADNISYAWDD
+329 LEADNISFAWDD
-341 NSVLQDFSTTIMRG
+341 NPVLHGFSTTILRG

-360 IGPNAAGKTTLIR
+360 IGPNGVGKTTLIR
-373 LLLGDLQPQSGTV
+373 LLLGALQPQSGTV
-386 KSGTKLEV
+386 KLGTKLEI

-416 GSDMVN
+416 GSDMINV
-422 INGKDR
+422 NGKDR

-438 FAPDRARQP
+438 FAPDRVRQP
-447 VSALSGGERN
+447 VKALSGGERN

-466 RPSNVLVLDEPTN
+466 KPSNVLVLDEPTN

-485 LDLLEERLIEYPG
+485 LDLLEERLAEYPG

-537 RQSRPPATQTQK
+537 RQTRPPVSESQRIKKDK
-549 TKKNK
+549 T
-554 SGKSGKKPGN
+554 GKPGKISA
-564 FLGKNANKLSNT
+564 KNANKLSYA

-591 EEQQKRLHE
+591 EEQQKRMHDH
-600 RMAQA
+600 MAKA
-605 GFYQQDKAQITRVQQ
+605 GFFQQDKAEIIQVQQ
-620 QLAEFDAELETVF
+620 QLAEYDEELETVF
-633 LRWAELEEKAN
+633 LRWEELEGKAG
-644 ETT
+644 

>member
-1 MTPMPLITLKNL
+1 MPLITLKNL
-13 SLSYGTP
+13 SLSFGSA

-26 NLQIDANERVCLLGR
+26 NFQIDVNERVCLLGR
-41 NGAGKSTLLRL
+41 NGAGKSTLLKL
-52 INGEIQADD
+52 INGEIQADE
-61 GRITIAQGIRVAK
+61 GSINVLAGIKVAK
-74 LNQEVPTDLAGTVN
+74 LSQEVPADIDGTVN
-88 EVVADGLNKAGK
+88 EVVADGLDKAGK

-110 EITLGHENTM
+110 ELSLDASEKV
-120 GGGEQLLNQ
+120 LKQ
-129 LGECQH
+129 LGDCQH

-140 GGWEISQRLEVVI
+140 GGWEISQRLENII
-153 SKLQLDGDTD
+153 SKLQLDGSID
-163 FKALSGGLKR
+163 FNALSGGLKR

-204 LEKFLLDWKGSL
+204 LEKFLLAWKGSL

-228 LATRIVEIDRGKLTN
+228 LVTRIVEIDRGRLTD

-252 SRKRKALEDEEKEN
+252 ARKQKALEDEEKEN
-266 TLFDKKL
+266 ALFDKRL
-273 AQEEI
+273 AQEEV

-291 EGRVRALED
+291 EGRVRALEA
-300 LRRERAKRRSVAGSA
+300 LRRERAARRNVSGSA
-315 NVRIQ
+315 KVQIQ
-320 AADKSGKIV
+320 AADRSGKIV
-329 LEADNISYAWDD
+329 LEAENISYAWDAD
-341 NSVLQDFSTTIMRG
+341 SAQPKPVLQGFSTTIMRG

-360 IGPNAAGKTTLIR
+360 IGPNGAGKTTLIR
-373 LLLGDLQPQSGTV
+373 LLLGDIQPQSGTV
-386 KSGTKLEV
+386 RAGTKLEV

-404 DEEKSVQDNIAD
+404 EEEKTVQDNIAD

-438 FAPDRARQP
+438 FAPDRVRQP
-447 VSALSGGERN
+447 VKALSGGERN
-457 RLLMARLFS
+457 RLLLARLFS

-485 LDLLEERLIEYPG
+485 LDLLEECLTEYPG

-522 HGEVNEYIGGYEDWL
+522 DGEVNEYIGGYEDWL
-537 RQSRPPATQTQK
+537 RQTRPLAAATQK
-549 TKKNK
+549 TRSGN
-554 SGKSGKKPGN
+554 SGKRGTSSGNVPEKA
-564 FLGKNANKLSNT
+564 ANTLSHS
-576 ERQELG
+576 ERQELSR
-582 KLPAKLEKL
+582 LPARLEKL
-591 EEQQKRLHE
+591 EQQQGQLHQ
-600 RMAQA
+600 RMAEA
-605 GFYQQDKAQITRVQQ
+605 DFYQQDKSDIIRVQRK
-620 QLAEFDAELETVF
+620 LAGLEAELEAVF
-633 LRWAELEEKAN
+633 MRWEKLEERA
-644 ETT
+644 

>member
-1 MTPMPLITLKNL
+1 MPLITLKNL
-13 SLSYGTP
+13 SLSFGSP

-26 NLQIDANERVCLLGR
+26 TLQIDANERVCLLGR
-41 NGAGKSTLLRL
+41 NGAGKSTLLKL
-52 INGEIQADD
+52 INGDIQADE
-61 GRITIAQGIRVAK
+61 GSITIPSGIRVAK
-74 LNQEVPTDLAGTVN
+74 LNQEVPSDLEGTVN

-100 LLQRYYHLLH
+100 LLQHYYHLLH
-110 EITLGHENTM
+110 EITLGHENDTES
-120 GGGEQLLNQ
+120 GENLLNQ

-140 GGWEISQRLEVVI
+140 GGWEISQRLDSII
-153 SKLQLDGDTD
+153 SKLQLDGDID
-163 FKALSGGLKR
+163 FNALSGGLKR

-204 LEKFLLDWKGSL
+204 LEKFLLSWKGSL

-228 LATRIVEIDRGKLTN
+228 LATRIIEIDRGKLTD
-243 WPGDYPTYV
+243 WPGDYPTYL
-252 SRKRKALEDEEKEN
+252 SRKQKALEDEEKEN
-266 TLFDKKL
+266 ALFDKKL
-273 AQEEI
+273 AQEEV

-291 EGRVRALED
+291 EGRVRALEE
-300 LRRERAKRRSVAGSA
+300 LRHKRAERRNVAGSA

-329 LEADNISYAWDD
+329 LEAENVSYAWDD
-341 NSVLQDFSTTIMRG
+341 HSVLRDFSTTIMRG

-360 IGPNAAGKTTLIR
+360 IGPNGAGKTTLIR
-373 LLLGDLQPQSGTV
+373 LLLGDIQPQSGTV
-386 KSGTKLEV
+386 KLGTKLEV

-404 DEEKSVQDNIAD
+404 DEEKTVLDNVAD
-416 GSDMVN
+416 GSDMIN

-438 FAPDRARQP
+438 FAPDRVRQP
-447 VSALSGGERN
+447 VKALSGGERN

-466 RPSNVLVLDEPTN
+466 RPSNMLVLDEPTN

-485 LDLLEERLIEYPG
+485 LDLLEERLTEYPG

-522 HGEVNEYIGGYEDWL
+522 PGEVNEYVGGYEDWIRQTRLL
-537 RQSRPPATQTQK
+537 RAEPQ
-549 TKKNK
+549 KNK
-554 SGKSGKKPGN
+554 KLEPVKSRKSKGEIK
-564 FLGKNANKLSNT
+564 GKNAKKLSYS
-576 ERQELG
+576 ERQELS
-582 KLPAKLEKL
+582 KLPARLEKL
-591 EEQQKRLHE
+591 EEQQKLLHVQ
-600 RMAQA
+600 MAQT
-605 GFYQQDKAQITRVQQ
+605 GFYQQDHAEINHVQQ
-620 QLAEFDAELETVF
+620 LLASVDAELESVF
-633 LRWAELEEKAN
+633 LHWEELEERAN
-644 ETT
+644 

>member
-1 MTPMPLITLKNL
+1 MPLVTLKNL

-26 NLQIDANERVCLLGR
+26 NLHIDANERVCLLGR

-61 GRITIAQGIRVAK
+61 GSIIIPPGIRIAK
-74 LNQEVPTDLAGTVN
+74 LNQEVPADLDGTIN
-88 EVVADGLNKAGK
+88 EVVADGLDKAGK

-110 EITLGHENTM
+110 EITLDGS
-120 GGGEQLLNQ
+120 EQLLNQ
-129 LGECQH
+129 LGDCQH

-140 GGWEISQRLEVVI
+140 GGWEISQRLEAII
-153 SKLQLDGDTD
+153 SKLQLDGDID
-163 FKALSGGLKR
+163 FNALSGGLKR

-228 LATRIVEIDRGKLTN
+228 LATRIVEIDRGKLTD

-252 SRKRKALEDEEKEN
+252 SRKQKALEDEEKEN
-266 TLFDKKL
+266 ALFDKKL

-300 LRRERAKRRSVAGSA
+300 LRRERAERRSVAGSA

-329 LEADNISYAWDD
+329 LEADDISYAWDD
-341 NSVLQDFSTTIMRG
+341 NPVLRGFSTTILRG

-360 IGPNAAGKTTLIR
+360 IGPNGAGKTTLIR

-386 KSGTKLEV
+386 KPGTKLEV

-404 DEEKSVQDNIAD
+404 DEEKSVQDNIAG
-416 GSDMVN
+416 GSDMIT

-438 FAPDRARQP
+438 FTPDRVRQP
-447 VSALSGGERN
+447 VNALSGGERN

-466 RPSNVLVLDEPTN
+466 KPSNVLVLDEPTN

-485 LDLLEERLIEYPG
+485 LDLLEERLTEYPG

-537 RQSRPPATQTQK
+537 RQTRPPDTEVRK
-549 TKKNK
+549 IKKDK
-554 SGKSGKKPGN
+554 PGKPGKKPGSIP
-564 FLGKNANKLSNT
+564 GRNAGKLSYT
-576 ERQELG
+576 ERQELS

-591 EEQQKRLHE
+591 EEQQKQLHGH
-600 RMAQA
+600 MAQA
-605 GFYQQDKAQITRVQQ
+605 GFYQQDKAEITRAQQ
-620 QLAEFDAELETVF
+620 QLAGFEAELETVF
-633 LRWAELEEKAN
+633 LRWEELEEKAS
-644 ETT
+644 